1 MGEHMRKISFVIPC
15 YRSKDTIESVVVEI
29 KETIQLNE
37 LYEYEIILVN
47 DSSPDNVMEVLH
59 ELAKKNKQI
68 KVVNLSKNFGQHSA
82 IMSGFSF
89 VTGDIIIC
97 LDDDG
102 QTPANEMFKLIDE
115 LDQGYDIV
123 YANYE
128 SKEHSVFR
136 NFGTYVNN
144 KMAEV
149 LIKKPKNINMTS
161 YFATRRFVVDE
172 VVKYQNAFPYIGGLL
187 FRVSNRISKV
197 TVKHRKRLIG
207 ESGYSFKSLFTLWLN
222 GFTAFSVK
230 PLRISSFIGFLFAIF
245 GFLYGIVVIYNR
257 LTNPDIPLGY
267 SSLISAIIFIGGMI
281 MIMLGLIGEYIGRIY
296 ISINKSPQYVIR
308 EKINIDENE

>member
-1 MGEHMRKISFVIPC
+1 MKKISFVIPC
-15 YRSKDTIESVVVEI
+15 YRSKDTIGTVVNEI
-29 KETIQLNE
+29 KETVQLNDH
-37 LYEYEIILVN
+37 YEYEIILVN
-47 DSSPDNVMEVLH
+47 DSSPDNVMDVLY
-59 ELAKKNKQI
+59 ELTRNDKRV

-89 VTGDIIIC
+89 VTGDIVIC

-102 QTPANEMFKLIDE
+102 QTPANEMFKLINE
-115 LDQGYDIV
+115 LERGFDIV

-144 KMAEV
+144 VMAEL
-149 LIKKPKNINMTS
+149 LINKPKNINMTS
-161 YFATRRFVVDE
+161 YFATKRFVIDE

-187 FRVSNRISKV
+187 FRVSNKISKV

-207 ESGYSFKSLFTLWLN
+207 ESGYSFKTLFTLWLN

-230 PLRISSFIGFLFAIF
+230 PLRISSFIGFILAII
-245 GFLYGIVVIYNR
+245 GFLYGILVIYNR

>member
-1 MGEHMRKISFVIPC
+1 MRKISFVIPC
-15 YRSKDTIESVVVEI
+15 YRSKDTIENVVIEI
-29 KETIQLNE
+29 KESIQLND

-47 DSSPDNVMEVLH
+47 DSSPDNVMEVLY
-59 ELAKKNKQI
+59 ELAKLDKQI

-89 VTGDIIIC
+89 VTGDIVIC

-115 LDQGYDIV
+115 LDKGYDIV

-128 SKEHSVFR
+128 SKEHSIFR

-144 KMAEV
+144 IMAEI

-161 YFATRRFVVDE
+161 YFATKRFVVDE

-245 GFLYGIVVIYNR
+245 GFLYGILVIYNR
-257 LTNPDIPLGY
+257 FTNPDIPLGY